1 MTTDLIA
8 RHTKRVVRRGLRQVA
23 NALDRPTLVLIYHRV
38 TTLQTDPQQLAV
50 GPEHFRAQLRWLK
63 RHYRIDRFEAPAT
76 DDGRRSVVI
85 TFDDGYADNCL
96 EALPILEEEGVPA
109 TFFVSTGTIG
119 TDREF
124 WWDELER
131 LLRVGDG
138 HPPRIDLP
146 LGEARFAARTATADE
161 RIAAYDALHP
171 RVKALGPAA
180 REAFLAAL
188 ARWSGRGTAGRPT
201 HRPMTV
207 DELRRLA
214 ASPWVTIGAHT
225 DTHTCLSRL
234 SPREQLEDIV
244 VSRRKLE
251 AWIGRPV
258 TVFSYPFGGSR
269 DIDEASVQA
278 CVDIGF
284 ARVAANWPGTLHR
297 WTDSLQIPRCLVRDW
312 PEAEFAERLD
322 RFWLE

>member
-8 RHTKRVVRRGLRQVA
+8 RHAKSVVRRGLRQVA

-38 TTLQTDPQQLAV
+38 TTLESDPQQLAV
-50 GPEHFRAQLRWLK
+50 RPEHFRAQLRWLE
-63 RHYRIDRFEAPAT
+63 RHYRIDRFETPPA
-76 DDGRRSVVI
+76 DDSRRSVVI

-138 HPPRIDLP
+138 HPPRLDLP
-146 LGEARFAARTATADE
+146 LGEARFTAPTASDGE

-171 RVKALGPAA
+171 HVKALGPAA

-234 SPREQLEDIV
+234 SPSEQLEDIA

-258 TVFSYPFGGSR
+258 TVFSYPFGGSH
-269 DIDEASVQA
+269 DIDEASIQA

-284 ARVAANWPGTLHR
+284 SRVAANWPGTLHR

-312 PEAEFAERLD
+312 PEAEFAKRLD
-322 RFWLE
+322 GFWLE

>member
-1 MTTDLIA
+1 MTTELLA
-8 RHTKRVVRRGLRQVA
+8 RHAKAVVRRGLRQVA

-38 TTLQTDPQQLAV
+38 TTLPTDPQQLAV
-50 GPEHFRAQLRWLK
+50 SPEHFRAQLRVLK
-63 RHYRIDRFEAPAT
+63 QRFRIDRFDVPGAADE
-76 DDGRRSVVI
+76 RRTVVV

-96 EALPILEEEGVPA
+96 EALPILEEEGVHA
-109 TFFVSTGTIG
+109 TVFVSTGTIG

-131 LLRVGDG
+131 LLLVGDG
-138 HPPRIDLP
+138 HPARIDLP
-146 LGEARFAARTATADE
+146 LGETRIAAATATAED
-161 RIAAYDALHP
+161 RRAVYDTLHP
-171 RVKALGPAA
+171 RIKALGPAV
-180 REAFLAAL
+180 REAFLVSL
-188 ARWSGRGTAGRPT
+188 AGWSGRGTAGRSS
-201 HRPMTV
+201 HRAMSV

-234 SPREQLEDIV
+234 SPAEQLEDIA

-258 TVFSYPFGGSR
+258 SVFSYPFGGSH
-269 DIDEASVQA
+269 DIDEASVEA
-278 CVDIGF
+278 CERLGF

-297 WTDSLQIPRCLVRDW
+297 WTDALQIPRCLVRDW
-312 PEAEFAERLD
+312 PAAEFARRLD
-322 RFWLE
+322 GFWLE